1 VIAPFFDRRILT
13 HFDFLLMF
21 LVIPLVLTS
30 WLLVSEIS
38 TMLAN
43 KQLVYIGIGIGL
55 FFFIFFLPL
64 RKFTWLIPTFYWLGI
79 LLLLAVEFIGITKL
93 GAQRWLQ
100 LPLINL
106 TIQPSEL
113 MKPAFILMLGY
124 LINNNPPPRDGYGIK
139 DFAKLS
145 FFILLP
151 FFLIAKEPDLGTA
164 TIVLIV
170 GGAVLL
176 AVGVERRIWISL
188 IILFGLS
195 STLLYDNLHDYQK
208 KRITDFLAEKP
219 SYHVQQSIIAI
230 GSGGLTGQEKEEATQ
245 TQLKFLPIASSDFI
259 FAYVVERFGFIG
271 AFLLISLYA
280 AIILHLLTL
289 TNKVKKDYLASV
301 TILSLSVLFFIYMS
315 VNIAMTIGLAPVVGV
330 PLPMFS
336 HGGSSF
342 ITFMILL
349 AIVQHFLAFR
359 FNLMYTFDSK
369 FSD

>member
-1 VIAPFFDRRILT
+1 MTPFFDRRILT

-21 LVIPLVLTS
+21 LVTPLIATS
-30 WLLVSEIS
+30 WILVAEIS

-43 KQLVYIGIGIGL
+43 KQLIYMSIAFGT
-55 FFFIFFLPL
+55 FFLIFFLPL
-64 RKFTWLIPTFYWLGI
+64 RKFTWLIPTTYWLAI
-79 LLLLAVEFIGITKL
+79 LMLIAVEVFGITKL

-100 LPLINL
+100 LPIVNL

-124 LINNNPPPRDGYGIK
+124 LISNNPPPRTGYGLKNFI
-139 DFAKLS
+139 KLS

-164 TIVLIV
+164 TIILIV
-170 GGAVLL
+170 GIGVLV
-176 AVGVERRIWISL
+176 AVGVEKRIWITLS
-188 IILFGLS
+188 ILLGLS
-195 STLLYDNLHDYQK
+195 STLLYDNLHNYQK

-230 GSGGLTGQEKEEATQ
+230 GSGGLTGQSKEDATQ

-259 FAYVVERFGFIG
+259 FAYVVERFGFVG
-271 AFLLISLYA
+271 AFLLIALYA
-280 AIILHLLTL
+280 SIILHLFSLTA
-289 TNKVKKDYLASV
+289 KVKKDYLASV
-301 TILSLSVLFFIYMS
+301 TIIALAILLFVYMS

-369 FSD
+369 FID